1 MKRYNLIQ
9 HRYRL
14 LGNLGRMGGEEKS
27 LKQQIQ
33 LKKIKDFTF
42 LVKVKRKDNKQDR
55 GDCQFL
61 IKNDLWKQ
69 NCIQMWRGAENWIRI
84 GPKSTKQ
91 SLLGTGQTFR

>member
-42 LVKVKRKDNKQDR
+42 FGEGEEKGQQARQRRLSVFNKKRFVEAELYPDVARSRKLD
-55 GDCQFL
+55 
-61 IKNDLWKQ
+61 Q
-69 NCIQMWRGAENWIRI
+69 NW
-84 GPKSTKQ
+84 TKIHKTI
-91 SLLGTGQTFR
+91 SSWNRTNI